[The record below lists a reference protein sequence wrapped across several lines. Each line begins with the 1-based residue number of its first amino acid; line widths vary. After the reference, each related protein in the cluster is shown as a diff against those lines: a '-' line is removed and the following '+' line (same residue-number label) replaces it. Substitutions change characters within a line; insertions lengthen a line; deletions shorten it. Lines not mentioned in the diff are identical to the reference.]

1 MNIFF
6 IDEDPKVAARM
17 VCDKHVTK
25 MVLESVQMLSTAHAE
40 GEAPYGCIK
49 SHINHPC
56 TKWARASRGNYQ
68 WLTDHVVEMCKEYTR
83 RYHKVHKM
91 EEAARWL
98 NTNEPTELDSF
109 SDALTEKPQCMPEHC
124 KVKGNAVGAYRKYYL
139 KEKSYF
145 AKWKWSSTPEWFVEG
160 MKNA

>member
-6 IDEDPKVAARM
+6 IHEDAREAARM

-25 MVLESVQMLSTAHAE
+25 MILESVQMLSTAHQE
-40 GEAPYGCIK
+40 GDAPYGCIK

-56 TKWARASRGNYQ
+56 TKWARNSMGNYR
-68 WLTDHVVEMCKEYTR
+68 WLVDHVVEMCEEYTR
-83 RYHKVHKM
+83 RYGKVHRM
-91 EEAARWL
+91 EEAARWMDTTPPNNL
-98 NTNEPTELDSF
+98 TTYSE
-109 SDALTEKPQCMPEHC
+109 ALTEKPQCMPDHC

-145 AKWKWSSTPEWFVEG
+145 AKWKWSSAPEWFVEG